1 MMMEEE
7 GGAEYAMP
15 DEVSVGGSRRSYIGI
30 QGSDDDDA
38 PHADVGADDVF
49 FAAVAKRGTAATLA
63 HGSVNGSGGSGGG
76 GGQKGGVAYA
86 SSIEAQRAREYSVTS
101 EQSAEYEAYAE
112 DETGNGGQLN
122 THTHTHTRLC
132 RYPPVL
138 FLTRGPRQG
147 DLSSWYPIPV
157 ASHLYHL
164 C

>member
-122 THTHTHTRLC
+122 TPTHTHT
-132 RYPPVL
+132 P
-138 FLTRGPRQG
+138 
-147 DLSSWYPIPV
+147 LSIPAGIV
-157 ASHLYHL
+157 FNSRAPTGRSLEL
-164 C
+164 VSQ

>member
-7 GGAEYAMP
+7 GGAEYAMA
-15 DEVSVGGSRRSYIGI
+15 DEVSVGSSRRSNIGI
-30 QGSDDDDA
+30 QGEDDDA

-122 THTHTHTRLC
+122 TPTHTKASVDTR
-132 RYPPVL
+132 RYC
-138 FLTRGPRQG
+138 F
-147 DLSSWYPIPV
+147 
-157 ASHLYHL
+157 
-164 C
+164 